1 MARSPLQSKL
11 FSFNGVVLSLGL
23 AAFGLSG
30 CTAVVGAGVV
40 AGIGSVQ
47 ERGLE
52 AAAIDTRLEFNVI
65 HNWAEN
71 SLRIPTQISIE
82 VYEGRALLT
91 GIVPKKDENLR
102 AKAVRLTWKVPGI
115 KKVYNEIQIADS
127 GVWELTRDSWI
138 TAQLKTKVTFDKEI
152 FAINYA
158 IETVGGAVYLIGIAQ
173 NAAELERIKAHARSI
188 SYVQKIVSHVRMKSE
203 KPL

>member
-30 CTAVVGAGVV
+30 CTAVVGAGAV

-65 HNWAEN
+65 HNWAEK

-102 AKAVRLTWKVPGI
+102 AEAVRLTWKVPGI
-115 KKVYNEIQIADS
+115 KKVYNEIKIADS
-127 GVWELTRDSWI
+127 GVWDLTRDSWI

-173 NAAELERIKAHARSI
+173 HAAELERIKAHARSI
-188 SYVQKIVSHVRMKSE
+188 SYVQKVVSHVRMKSE
-203 KPL
+203 NPL